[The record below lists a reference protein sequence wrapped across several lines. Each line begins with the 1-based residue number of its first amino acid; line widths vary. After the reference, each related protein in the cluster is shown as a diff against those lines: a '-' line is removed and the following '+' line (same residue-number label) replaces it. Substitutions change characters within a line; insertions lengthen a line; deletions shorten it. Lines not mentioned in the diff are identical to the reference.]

1 MRGPVVT
8 QGGSLSCHTG
18 LPRFGNY
25 NTEGVRLLL
34 SPGICPCDRDQ
45 NQDHHKDIDTIF
57 KRYLLP
63 LALLGGVAIAADE
76 SLDEPLMF
84 IKGDITR
91 AQFMERAEQ
100 RFARQDSNG
109 DGTLSVAEREA
120 AMAKMHEAMKQSGKA
135 MPGKMGNMRPMQDTT
150 KAQFMERHEAVFTK
164 MDKNGDGVIDE
175 AERASIKAR
184 LGQGTMSPAQ

>member
-1 MRGPVVT
+1 M
-8 QGGSLSCHTG
+8 
-18 LPRFGNY
+18 
-25 NTEGVRLLL
+25 
-34 SPGICPCDRDQ
+34 
-45 NQDHHKDIDTIF
+45 F

-76 SLDEPLMF
+76 NLDEPLMF
-84 IKGDITR
+84 IKGDVTK
-91 AQFMERAEQ
+91 AQFMEKAEQ

-120 AMAKMHEAMKQSGKA
+120 AMAKMQEAMKQSGKA

-175 AERASIKAR
+175 AERASVKAR
-184 LGQGTMSPAQ
+184 VGQGMMSPAQ

>member
-1 MRGPVVT
+1 M
-8 QGGSLSCHTG
+8 
-18 LPRFGNY
+18 
-25 NTEGVRLLL
+25 
-34 SPGICPCDRDQ
+34 
-45 NQDHHKDIDTIF
+45 F

-63 LALLGGVAIAADE
+63 LVLLGGVAIAADE

-84 IKGDITR
+84 MKGDITK

-109 DGTLSVAEREA
+109 DGTLSVAEKEA
-120 AMAKMHEAMKQSGKA
+120 AMAKMQEAMKQSGKA

-150 KAQFMERHEAVFTK
+150 KAQFMERHETLFTK

-175 AERASIKAR
+175 AERASVKAR
-184 LGQGTMSPAQ
+184 LGQGMMSPAQ

>member
-1 MRGPVVT
+1 M
-8 QGGSLSCHTG
+8 
-18 LPRFGNY
+18 
-25 NTEGVRLLL
+25 
-34 SPGICPCDRDQ
+34 
-45 NQDHHKDIDTIF
+45 F

-84 IKGDITR
+84 IKGDVTK

-120 AMAKMHEAMKQSGKA
+120 AMAKMQEAMKQSGKA

-164 MDKNGDGVIDE
+164 MDKNGDGVIDD
-175 AERASIKAR
+175 AERASVKAR
-184 LGQGTMSPAQ
+184 VGQGMMSPAQ

>member
-1 MRGPVVT
+1 M
-8 QGGSLSCHTG
+8 
-18 LPRFGNY
+18 
-25 NTEGVRLLL
+25 
-34 SPGICPCDRDQ
+34 
-45 NQDHHKDIDTIF
+45 F

-63 LALLGGVAIAADE
+63 LVLLGGVAIAADE
-76 SLDEPLMF
+76 SLDEPLVML
-84 IKGDITR
+84 KGDITK

-109 DGTLSVAEREA
+109 DGTLSVAEKEA
-120 AMAKMHEAMKQSGKA
+120 AMAKMQEAMKQSGKA

-175 AERASIKAR
+175 AERASVKAR
-184 LGQGTMSPAQ
+184 IGQGAMSPAQ

>member
-1 MRGPVVT
+1 M
-8 QGGSLSCHTG
+8 
-18 LPRFGNY
+18 
-25 NTEGVRLLL
+25 
-34 SPGICPCDRDQ
+34 
-45 NQDHHKDIDTIF
+45 F
-57 KRYLLP
+57 KLYLLP
-63 LALLGGVAIAADE
+63 LALLGGVAIAVDE

-84 IKGDITR
+84 IKGDITK

-150 KAQFMERHEAVFTK
+150 KAQFMERHETVFTK

-175 AERASIKAR
+175 AERASVKAR